1 MLVDKE
7 PQEAHAPADEA
18 LDGLSKLSL
27 SLSFYL
33 QLAHQQACLPLW
45 RPSSLAGPIVFLL
58 QRGCRSG
65 HPSGRTSRCT
75 SLQGGGVLAVVEV
88 ATDPSSPAASS
99 SEGSAS

>member
-7 PQEAHAPADEA
+7 PQEAHATANEA
-18 LDGLSKLSL
+18 LDGLSKL

-65 HPSGRTSRCT
+65 HPSGRTGRCT